1 MRLIKVLL
9 SILLSFSCFVM
20 PVKAEG
26 GSFITDAGFTV
37 TYWLASQGLRFS
49 GDLVH
54 FGSGMW
60 DLFKTFLLNK
70 GLTEVDVDTL
80 KQKAEQQRY
89 LYDETGKQIM
99 QLSSDLYNY
108 ISEFKEWLIS
118 QFSITSNSEN
128 DKNAI
133 FSEKTYN
140 DVVVYTGTRNSWPNN
155 LGHRVLGTNNI
166 YLGHNTRESGLFPI
180 DDTQYTGL
188 QSLVNC
194 PGRVAYYNFSSNGL
208 FVNFVA
214 CIVFETP
221 TLYRDIKFR
230 NAEFFLDSPYKGASS
245 GGIANNTM
253 YSTTVNGKNYCYL
266 TLKFSG
272 NTTKDFISDFATF
285 DGTNKDQWANF
296 WYNATF
302 SPDATIAT
310 GEVWGADLGSAPTTV
325 SKDANLITNVPLT
338 SSEEFE
344 NFIKNSLVSGWEIA
358 TPTDTDTTTDTPSDI
373 ADGEVLADWK
383 SIFPFSL
390 PYDYYLLCNLFVA
403 EPERPEFDMHLLG
416 QTFTY
421 DLSPLDGVMV
431 VFRDCVCLIF
441 IGGLIWAT
449 KEIIQ

>member
-1 MRLIKVLL
+1 MKIIKVLL
-9 SILLSFSCFVM
+9 SILLSLSCFIM
-20 PVKAEG
+20 PVKADG

-49 GDLVH
+49 GDIIN
-54 FGSGMW
+54 FGSGIW

-70 GLTEVDVDTL
+70 GLTEVDVDAL
-80 KQKAEQQRY
+80 KQKAEQQRF

-128 DKNAI
+128 DKKVI
-133 FSEKTYN
+133 FDGKIYYN
-140 DVVVYTGTRNSWPNN
+140 DVFVYTGTRTQYPKNI
-155 LGHRVLGTNNI
+155 GDRVLGTKGT
-166 YLGHNTRESGLFPI
+166 YLGYDISESGFWPLDSAEYP
-180 DDTQYTGL
+180 DL
-188 QSLVNC
+188 LRLVDC
-194 PGRVAYYNFSSNGL
+194 PGRASYYNFTSNGT
-208 FVNFVA
+208 FINSVFCMA
-214 CIVFETP
+214 FETP
-221 TLYRDIKFR
+221 SLYNDIKYNFGAYFLDNYRGEFR
-230 NAEFFLDSPYKGASS
+230 NDFMRTAV
-245 GGIANNTM
+245 
-253 YSTTVNGKNYCYL
+253 VNGKNYCYVID
-266 TLKFSG
+266 KFTSRTAPKEPIVG
-272 NTTKDFISDFATF
+272 IPTF
-285 DGTNKDQWANF
+285 DGTAKDQWANF
-296 WYNATF
+296 WYDVTF

-338 SSEEFE
+338 STEEFE

-373 ADGEVLADWK
+373 ADGEVVADWK

-403 EPERPEFDMHLLG
+403 DPERPEFPINLFG

-421 DLSPLDGVMV
+421 DLSPLDGVIV
-431 VFRDCVCLIF
+431 LFRDGICILFVA
-441 IGGLIWAT
+441 GLVWAT